1 MSLSK
6 QKGFSKQK
14 MGLSKQKPKRER
26 TPGFKSVF
34 IVDPIKG
41 ERLHL
46 AKLLKQ
52 EKLLMMTFERLEDCL
67 KQNNSIRPDLVV
79 YVLRKDKNEPN
90 QLKNIKK
97 YFKNLHFVI
106 LMTSEVSELDIEKL
120 KASGFTSIHKANNQ
134 DMAKNFI
141 YTLMPECQV
150 THTEE
155 PSVEAK

>member
-1 MSLSK
+1 M
-6 QKGFSKQK
+6 GF
-14 MGLSKQKPKRER
+14 SKQKPKRER
-26 TPGFKSVF
+26 APGFKSVF
-34 IVDPIKG
+34 IVDPVKG
-41 ERLHL
+41 ERLRL

-52 EKLLMMTFERLEDCL
+52 EKLLMMTFECLEDCL

-150 THTEE
+150 THAEE
-155 PSVEAK
+155 PPVEAK

>member
-1 MSLSK
+1 M
-6 QKGFSKQK
+6 GF
-14 MGLSKQKPKRER
+14 SKQKPKRER

-52 EKLLMMTFERLEDCL
+52 EKLLMMTFECLKDCL
-67 KQNNSIRPDLVV
+67 KQNNSIKPDLVV

-150 THTEE
+150 THAEE
-155 PSVEAK
+155 PLFEAK

>member
-1 MSLSK
+1 MYS
-6 QKGFSKQK
+6 
-14 MGLSKQKPKRER
+14 SKQKPKRER
-26 TPGFKSVF
+26 APGFKSIF

-52 EKLLMMTFERLEDCL
+52 EKLLMMTFESLKDCL
-67 KQNNSIRPDLVV
+67 KQNNSIKPDLVV

-106 LMTSEVSELDIEKL
+106 LMTSEMSELDIEEL
-120 KASGFTSIHKANNQ
+120 KTSGFTSIHKANNQ

-150 THTEE
+150 THAEE
-155 PSVEAK
+155 PPVEAK